1 MSMSAT
7 TTAPVP
13 TETSFLT
20 EERILLMNNMSA
32 ILAGVSLLFCLAVL
46 VVVAVLFSDPLSRK
60 ALDRLSFRLLTYAL
74 ISNCIY
80 SIGYIICVKVSPGF
94 WCTAGVWLIQFWLG
108 VTNWLILCIAVNLQV
123 VLVHSMNSLILEKYY
138 IIGTICLNLV
148 ITLPPLIK
156 GKFGWDPVID
166 VCWLTSKDPDDR
178 LMWQISTQLF
188 WILLAVVITTV
199 SALITMGYLYKHKFV
214 SEKALQETKE
224 DRQLRPHTPTASLPR
239 LDAHGKPMIDDRMHI
254 RRSATRFAS
263 QTLSATSRFRSV
275 ILRISL
281 YPIVMVVLNLVITIA
296 DIRISTASG
305 IYSQRDYSLYVIYYA
320 LYGGERGSF
329 LVACPAVGAPTDSG
343 NLARGIFYAVIAIID
358 PSIIRGIR
366 VWRGLHSTTSSSI
379 SDDNYDFTVG
389 GGIINVQTEIIRF
402 VEELG
407 IYEAEGKPS
416 PSSPLAPLTPA
427 VTRPGRFDVP
437 SRGVETNVEGGPDL
451 ELPPPLRHRQQ
462 EEDLGERLAGV
473 GERGGSSTVAADE
486 DRVVE
491 EDRVAEETRR
501 RQKRACMTRQEAEKL
516 VKRRI

>member
-1 MSMSAT
+1 MSMSTT

-20 EERILLMNNMSA
+20 AERILLMNNMSA
-32 ILAGVSLLFCLAVL
+32 ILAGVSLMFCLAVL

-60 ALDRLSFRLLTYAL
+60 ALDRLSFRLLIYAL

-123 VLVHSMNSLILEKYY
+123 VLVHSRNSLVLEKYY

-156 GKFGWDPVID
+156 GKFGWDPVIE
-166 VCWLTSKDPDDR
+166 VCWLTSKDPHDR
-178 LMWQISTQLF
+178 LIWQISTQLF

-214 SEKALQETKE
+214 SERALKDTKE
-224 DRQLRPHTPTASLPR
+224 DRQLRPHTPTTSLPR
-239 LDAHGKPMIDDRMHI
+239 LDARGRPMVDDKMHI

-263 QTLSATSRFRSV
+263 RTLSATSRFRN
-275 ILRISL
+275 IIMRISL

-296 DIRISTASG
+296 DIRISTAGG
-305 IYSQRDYSLYVIYYA
+305 IYSQRDYSLYVVYYA
-320 LYGGERGSF
+320 LYG
-329 LVACPAVGAPTDSG
+329 
-343 NLARGIFYAVIAIID
+343 ARGIFYAVIAIID

-366 VWRGLHSTTSSSI
+366 VWRGLHSTTASSV
-379 SDDNYDFTVG
+379 SDDNYDYTVG

-407 IYEAEGKPS
+407 IYDAERKPGAS
-416 PSSPLAPLTPA
+416 TLLTPLTP
-427 VTRPGRFDVP
+427 VITRPGQFDVP
-437 SRGVETNVEGGPDL
+437 ARRIETNVEGGSDP
-451 ELPPPLRHRQQ
+451 ELPPPPLPPPQQQ
-462 EEDLGERLAGV
+462 EGQDGRWAGAGER
-473 GERGGSSTVAADE
+473 RGSSTQVAEE
-486 DRVVE
+486 DTIVE
-491 EDRVAEETRR
+491 EDRAVEEVRR
-501 RQKRACMTRQEAEKL
+501 RQERARMARLEAEKL